1 MKQEIFKMYA
11 DRIQKL
17 FGITEEQLYSKS
29 KKRDLVDARFLLY
42 YLCYIRPMQI
52 NYIQKYM
59 TDSGYKIE
67 HSSIIHG
74 ISIIQDRIKT
84 DKDYSL
90 TINKIK

>member
-17 FGITEEQLYSKS
+17 FDITEEQLYSKS

-59 TDSGYKIE
+59 TESGYKIE

>member
-1 MKQEIFKMYA
+1 MKQDIFNTYV
-11 DRIQKL
+11 DRVAKL
-17 FGITEEQLYSKS
+17 FGITKEELFRKS
-29 KKRDLVDARFLLY
+29 KQRDLVDARFLLY

-59 TDSGYKIE
+59 TESGYKIE

-74 ISIIQDRIKT
+74 IAVIEARTRI

>member
-1 MKQEIFKMYA
+1 MYSE
-11 DRIQKL
+11 RIQQL
-17 FGITEEQLYSKS
+17 FSITSEQLFSKS

-42 YLCYIRPMQI
+42 YLCFKRPMQI

-59 TDSGYKIE
+59 TDSGYAIQ
-67 HSSIIHG
+67 HSSVIHG
-74 ISIIQDRIKT
+74 ISVIEDRIKT